1 MKINKLLSI
10 VLSPFVPSAAF
21 AEQVD
26 DPDGLKVETTQMKFR
41 TGKNLQYF
49 LSIRAKFSKFA
60 KSGEI
65 KFSSVVLIPWAVSQ
79 AALPDSRDWDAVW
92 VEFSPNAGCYANTL
106 SYYQKME
113 KPFGLILMQ

>member
-1 MKINKLLSI
+1 
-10 VLSPFVPSAAF
+10 
-21 AEQVD
+21 
-26 DPDGLKVETTQMKFR
+26 
-41 TGKNLQYF
+41 
-49 LSIRAKFSKFA
+49 
-60 KSGEI
+60 
-65 KFSSVVLIPWAVSQ
+65 VSQ

>member
-26 DPDGLKVETTQMKFR
+26 DPDGLQVETTQMKFK
-41 TGKNLQYF
+41 TGKDLQYF

-65 KFSSVVLIPWAVSQ
+65 KFS
-79 AALPDSRDWDAVW
+79 
-92 VEFSPNAGCYANTL
+92 
-106 SYYQKME
+106 
-113 KPFGLILMQ
+113 